1 MNKLNK
7 IISINVLLI
16 FVSLL
21 FPLYKVSAATASI
34 SGSKTVN
41 VGQSVT
47 ITASTTAGAWNLK
60 LSGNGQSKGLVGQ
73 TSAQENQSASTSIT
87 FTPSSAGTYTFTL
100 SGDITD
106 YNTDANSSINKQCVI
121 TVVDPTPTPPPS
133 GGGSDSGSGS
143 GSGSSSSGSDSGS
156 SSSSDS
162 GSGSSSSSSST
173 EKPKNTTKPQENTE
187 TPKSD
192 NCFLKSLSVNQG
204 KLKPEFE
211 KGTKNYEIVFDEGF
225 DFSTLNNIEITAKAE
240 DSKASVSLP
249 KDTSVRD
256 GDNTYYVTVY
266 AEDSTSITYT
276 LKLNKPEKLL
286 DAGLRLKSLNIEQ
299 INEEGESSALNI
311 SPAFNPDVQEYSANV
326 EENIKSLKVN
336 AEAEENVSIEIK
348 GADSLQSG
356 KNDVYI
362 YLTTEENEDVVT
374 VYKVVVDKKGEVAN
388 VVRAKKPINKTLIF
402 IIIGIIAI
410 LALLLTCLIIVNRK
424 LKKENED
431 FEEDEESEEIKE
443 SKEDVNLEKNE
454 EYVEKSS
461 IKEEPKEI
469 SAEELK
475 AKEDKNG
482 SVDEDSQDDKK
493 GGKHFK

>member
-1 MNKLNK
+1 MIDRIKK
-7 IISINVLLI
+7 SAIVLI
-16 FVSLL
+16 FIQVFLL
-21 FPLYKVSAATASI
+21 TCLSNISNAAGASVRASKGTITVGESTTISASVTGNPLDFSAKVTLNGKTVIDLSNNA
-34 SGSKTVN
+34 SGSY
-41 VGQSVT
+41 
-47 ITASTTAGAWNLK
+47 
-60 LSGNGQSKGLVGQ
+60 
-73 TSAQENQSASTSIT
+73 T
-87 FTPSSAGTYTFTL
+87 FTPSAKGTYTFVL
-100 SGDITD
+100 SGEAAVSDTELQ
-106 YNTDANSSINKQCVI
+106 NLTGSC
-121 TVVDPTPTPPPS
+121 TVTVKEKETPPPPPS
-133 GGGSDSGSGS
+133 GDDS
-143 GSGSSSSGSDSGS
+143 GSGSSSGSES

>member
-1 MNKLNK
+1 MIDRIKK
-7 IISINVLLI
+7 SAIVLI
-16 FVSLL
+16 FIQVFLL
-21 FPLYKVSAATASI
+21 TCLSNISNAAGASVKASKGTITVGESTTISASVTGNPLDFSAKVTLHGKTVIDLSNNA
-34 SGSKTVN
+34 SGSY
-41 VGQSVT
+41 
-47 ITASTTAGAWNLK
+47 
-60 LSGNGQSKGLVGQ
+60 
-73 TSAQENQSASTSIT
+73 T
-87 FTPSSAGTYTFTL
+87 FTPSAKGTYTFVL
-100 SGDITD
+100 SGEAAVSDTELQ
-106 YNTDANSSINKQCVI
+106 NLTGSC
-121 TVVDPTPTPPPS
+121 TVTVKEKETPPPPPS
-133 GGGSDSGSGS
+133 GDDSGSGS
-143 GSGSSSSGSDSGS
+143 SSDSGS

-431 FEEDEESEEIKE
+431 FEEDEESEESEEIKE